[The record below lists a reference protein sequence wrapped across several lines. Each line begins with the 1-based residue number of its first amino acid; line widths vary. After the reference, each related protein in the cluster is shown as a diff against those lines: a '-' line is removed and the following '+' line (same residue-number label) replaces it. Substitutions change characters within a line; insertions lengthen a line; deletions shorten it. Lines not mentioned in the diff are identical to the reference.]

1 MPQTQNNRR
10 KSLLQNLPSPDAPS
24 TDAPAEPAT
33 PAAEQARAGFTLP
46 TDSDNQQV
54 MLPPDSTGVTP
65 VPRINTSST
74 PVPPAE
80 PGSAPVPPSATAV
93 MAIPSEAL
101 EKVSDNPTG
110 VIAASPFDGA
120 VTDPEA
126 VADIITSK
134 HPAQARLESGARRRQ
149 ALMRDQSD
157 ENRRRRMTLGFG
169 VVVVVLLV
177 ALAGFMWWRIETN
190 KHEEAAWE
198 AAHADVPVTLGVL
211 IPETELCEQ
220 GSKIPLTVSGT
231 DLDGNALDQTAFVNW
246 DGSGLS
252 LMQGSYTVSVPASP
266 IGSDGTLFSVPT
278 DKLQITIAG
287 NENSDDPDTASASVD
302 VAGSLVFTE
311 IDGLDVTDDDI
322 AAAYDYASQG
332 GAPTSEDA
340 LALRTAAQK
349 KRDEAKAAHD
359 EQEAEKRAKERAERL
374 VSADDYEFELPDYWK
389 NKVTVKQDGDT
400 TVFYSKDD
408 DRRRLCTI
416 MVMPTDEIGE
426 STVGNALIYQTPVD
440 DENTLTV
447 WTPRWGYL
455 IAQAKDEAKNSKD
468 ADEEKES
475 KSEDTEKDS
484 DAEKSADDKESSP
497 ATDDEVSDK
506 LAETL
511 VDLQTGGTATY
522 AEMKSDYEK
531 NGDKGQSYL
540 AGDDFIASTI
550 VDSLELK

>member
-33 PAAEQARAGFTLP
+33 PAAEQAGAGFTLP
-46 TDSDNQQV
+46 TDPDNQQV

-93 MAIPSEAL
+93 MPIPSEAL

-120 VTDPEA
+120 V
-126 VADIITSK
+126 
-134 HPAQARLESGARRRQ
+134 ESGARRRQ

-278 DKLQITIAG
+278 DKFQITIAG
-287 NENSDDPDTASASVD
+287 DENSDDPDTASASVD

-322 AAAYDYASQG
+322 AAAYDYAAQG

-349 KRDEAKAAHD
+349 RRDDAKSAHD
-359 EQEAEKRAKERAERL
+359 EEEAEKRAKERAERL

>member
-1 MPQTQNNRR
+1 MPQTQNNHRR
-10 KSLLQNLPSPDAPS
+10 SLLQNLPSPDAPS
-24 TDAPAEPAT
+24 PVAPAKSAA
-33 PAAEQARAGFTLP
+33 PAAEQTGAASALP
-46 TDSDNQQV
+46 GDPQNQQAV
-54 MLPPDSTGVTP
+54 LPPDSTGVTP
-65 VPRINTSST
+65 VPHINTSST

-93 MAIPSEAL
+93 MPIPSEAL

-126 VADIITSK
+126 VTDIITSK

-177 ALAGFMWWRIETN
+177 AFAGFMWWRIETN

-302 VAGSLVFTE
+302 VAGSLVFNE

-332 GAPTSEDA
+332 GASTSEDA

-455 IAQAKDEAKNSKD
+455 IAQAKDEAAENSKD
-468 ADEEKES
+468 ADKEKDS
-475 KSEDTEKDS
+475 KSEDAD
-484 DAEKSADDKESSP
+484 DEKSSDDKDSSP
-497 ATDDEVSDK
+497 ATDDEVSDE

-511 VDLQTGGTATY
+511 VDLQTGGEATY
-522 AEMKSDYEK
+522 AEMKADYEK